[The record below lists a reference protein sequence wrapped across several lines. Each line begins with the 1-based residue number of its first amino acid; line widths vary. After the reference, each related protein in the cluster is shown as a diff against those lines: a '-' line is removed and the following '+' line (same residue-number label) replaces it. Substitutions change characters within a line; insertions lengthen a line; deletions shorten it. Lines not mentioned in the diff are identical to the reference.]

1 MRKIVVYELL
11 FLDGVAE
18 EPDSFFI
25 DWDDAMDANMSAV
38 IATQDGD
45 PARP

>member
-18 EPDSFFI
+18 DPDSFHR
-25 DWDDAMDANMSAV
+25 DKEYE
-38 IATQDGD
+38 
-45 PARP
+45 